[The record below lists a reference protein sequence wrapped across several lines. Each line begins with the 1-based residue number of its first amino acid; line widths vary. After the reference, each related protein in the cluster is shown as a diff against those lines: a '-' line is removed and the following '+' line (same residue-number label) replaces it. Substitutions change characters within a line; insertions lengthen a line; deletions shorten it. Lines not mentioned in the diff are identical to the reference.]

1 METGVWD
8 VPLKFRFRGVSENP
22 PVTFSFPCF
31 WTGPLCLCWLDTYLE
46 QFTTDSGEI
55 RTTRKIRSPLR
66 FMCIQNTFYDRRTC
80 RGCWFERRKMISAK
94 PKVNYLISE
103 FVSKFLASGLSL
115 FGIVFYIFVVPV
127 KIAISYF
134 APPSPNFGSVESELT
149 GWFNQVE
156 PFRTHHKFNHALNVQ
171 RLSFQE

>member
-1 METGVWD
+1 
-8 VPLKFRFRGVSENP
+8 
-22 PVTFSFPCF
+22 
-31 WTGPLCLCWLDTYLE
+31 
-46 QFTTDSGEI
+46 
-55 RTTRKIRSPLR
+55 
-66 FMCIQNTFYDRRTC
+66 
-80 RGCWFERRKMISAK
+80 MISAK

-149 GWFNQVE
+149 GWFNQVLAFVLICLCQKWIVSRHRQ
-156 PFRTHHKFNHALNVQ
+156 FRN
-171 RLSFQE
+171 